1 MNGFEQ
7 EGKKALSDS
16 PAERAKPL
24 KVIIYLHLLADGL
37 AAEVLDFVEV
47 VCGEAACEKENS
59 RSVRDWSGQVRWR
72 CIPPD

>member
-7 EGKKALSDS
+7 EGKRALSDS

-24 KVIIYLHLLADGL
+24 EVIIYLHLLADGL

-47 VCGEAACEKENS
+47 VCGEAACEKEDS
-59 RSVRDWSGQVRWR
+59 RSVRDGSGQVRWR